1 MAQYMKRPHTYRNG
15 ITSENSDE
23 NKVRTRPHA
32 RPPSKH
38 VPSLATRS
46 PISQRREHGTKQ
58 ASGLQIP
65 TANERCAA
73 LWVQAV
79 WLQSPLPPLPGAAF
93 IMIVLIL
100 ILGIRLCA
108 SPSPSSRR
116 QMYQP
121 VLRNWTRRLPCHVGQ
136 GEGSLVFSDPLSS
149 IGREEASCYREEG
162 HIHGF
167 SHSSKLWRCKEMC
180 R

>member
-1 MAQYMKRPHTYRNG
+1 MAQYTKRPHTYSNG

-23 NKVRTRPHA
+23 SKVRTRPHA

-73 LWVQAV
+73 LWAQAV
-79 WLQSPLPPLPGAAF
+79 WLQSPLSSTPWCCLYHDCPYTHFRNKAVCF
-93 IMIVLIL
+93 TITIVT
-100 ILGIRLCA
+100 RADVPA
-108 SPSPSSRR
+108 SA
-116 QMYQP
+116 QT
-121 VLRNWTRRLPCHVGQ
+121 L
-136 GEGSLVFSDPLSS
+136 DP
-149 IGREEASCYREEG
+149 EASMPCWAG
-162 HIHGF
+162 GGVL
-167 SHSSKLWRCKEMC
+167 SLL
-180 R
+180 